1 MENPATWGPAE
12 HVVQE
17 ALDKAADAYTKKMVG
32 LSTTRQIT
40 DALRREGLLVDDPV
54 WDRQWMQEHDKRGR
68 SNG

>member
-1 MENPATWGPAE
+1 MENPKTWGPAE

-17 ALDKAADAYTKKMVG
+17 ALDKAMDGFIKKQAG

-54 WDRQWMQEHDKRGR
+54 WDRQWMKDHGKE
-68 SNG
+68 